1 MGWVLSD
8 HNRANSITI
17 HVETDETELVS
28 FRHIGL
34 IPGESCEYK
43 IKFKGKEDVILEFD
57 FIEKEEKS
65 LKNFAYVRIVSED
78 NVIFEELLADAFENE
93 EIVVPISFYKKLNTE
108 LTIIYYRPDEVGN
121 EAKNAEAD
129 FDLEIRASEIGE

>member
-8 HNRANSITI
+8 YNRANSITI
-17 HVETDETELVS
+17 HVDIEETELVN
-28 FRHIGL
+28 FQHIGL

-43 IKFKGKEDVILEFD
+43 IKFKGREDVVLNLD
-57 FIEKEEKS
+57 FIEKEEKG

-78 NVIFEELLADAFENE
+78 KIIFEELLADAFESE
-93 EIVVPISFYKKLNTE
+93 EIVLPVSFYKDLNTE
-108 LTIIYYRPDEVGN
+108 LTIIYYLPAEVGN

-129 FDLEIRASEIGE
+129 FDLEIRASEIKE